1 MIYSDLKDDIN
12 AFLSKNAI
20 WLAVV
25 LVAVIILVIFL
36 FIFLNM
42 KKKGKFNHKNNNI
55 SNNADEWQIAVG
67 GKNNIQEIT
76 AMGSRLTL
84 SLNDPNVVDREK
96 LKQLGVSNILTMSE
110 KIILV
115 VEDNAGKVKERLSK

>member
-20 WLAVV
+20 WLALAIVV
-25 LVAVIILVIFL
+25 LILLAVFL
-36 FIFLNM
+36 FVFFNM
-42 KKKGKFNHKNNNI
+42 KKKGQLKHDNKI
-55 SNNADEWQIAVG
+55 SNDSDAWQIAIG
-67 GKNNIQEIT
+67 GKNNIKAVN

-84 SLNDPNVVDREK
+84 ELVDSNLIDKDK
-96 LKQLGVSNILTMSE
+96 LKELGVSNILVMSE

-115 VEDNAGKVKERLSK
+115 VEDNAERVKERLLK